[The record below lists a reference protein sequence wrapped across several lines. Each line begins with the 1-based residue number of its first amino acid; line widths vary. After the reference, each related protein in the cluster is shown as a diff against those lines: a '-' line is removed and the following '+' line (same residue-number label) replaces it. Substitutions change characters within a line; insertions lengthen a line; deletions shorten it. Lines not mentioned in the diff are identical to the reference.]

1 MKFICILLSFF
12 MIGCVSIDKPRTEI
26 ISYDEYSTQN
36 YDNFNKLSL
45 SAKITLFIEKK
56 GFSGKLIWLSKDNKS
71 NVSILN
77 PFNSVVARIYLDK
90 NNNSLKIS
98 NLSKNKKEVESIIRK
113 FFGDK
118 ETVFIIEEMIKKP
131 PSQLTNENNVAL
143 SYKDWL
149 INYEGI
155 KVKDGISFP
164 KKIEL
169 NKNEISLRIFIVD
182 WKID

>member
-12 MIGCVSIDKPRTEI
+12 MIGCVSIDKPRTEM

-77 PFNSVVARIYLDK
+77 PFNSVIARIYLDK

-98 NLSKNKKEVESIIRK
+98 NMSKNKRK
-113 FFGDK
+113 
-118 ETVFIIEEMIKKP
+118 
-131 PSQLTNENNVAL
+131 
-143 SYKDWL
+143 
-149 INYEGI
+149 
-155 KVKDGISFP
+155 
-164 KKIEL
+164 
-169 NKNEISLRIFIVD
+169 
-182 WKID
+182 

>member
-12 MIGCVSIDKPRTEI
+12 FVGCASIDKPESEI
-26 ISYDEYSTQN
+26 LSYDEYSSQD

-45 SAKITLFIEKK
+45 SAKITLFVEKK
-56 GFSGKLIWLSKDNKS
+56 GFSGKIFWLSRDNKS
-71 NVSILN
+71 NISILN
-77 PFNSVVARIYLDK
+77 PFNAIVAKVYLDK
-90 NNNSLKIS
+90 YNNSLKIS
-98 NLSKNKKEVESIIRK
+98 NLSNNKREVESLIKKI
-113 FFGDK
+113 FGDK
-118 ETVFIIEEMIKKP
+118 ETVFIVEEMIKKP
-131 PSQLTNENNVAL
+131 PSQLTSENNVAL

-155 KVKDGISFP
+155 KIKDGISFP

-169 NKNEISLRIFIVD
+169 NKNEITLKIFIFD

>member
-12 MIGCVSIDKPRTEI
+12 FVGCASIDKPRTEI
-26 ISYDEYSTQN
+26 ISYDEYSTQD

-45 SAKITLFIEKK
+45 SAKITLFVEKK
-56 GFSGKLIWLSKDNKS
+56 GFSGKLIWLSKNNKS
-71 NVSILN
+71 NISILN
-77 PFNSVVARIYLDK
+77 PFNAVVAKVYLDK

-155 KVKDGISFP
+155 KVKDDISFP

-169 NKNEISLRIFIVD
+169 DKNEITLKIFIVD